1 MKMSDTKK
9 KNSLSVIILI
19 MFALGIVGGFI
30 VPSVFPAI
38 EFLGSIYVKLL
49 KLLVVPLLMTQIAAS
64 VARTSASFA
73 GRIVRVIILFVCMF
87 VVSFLITAAIV
98 AVTKPGAGVDLL
110 GADWDGQLAATSVS
124 GFFTSIISDNIIS
137 SMASASILPCI
148 LFAFVFGIAAAKVK
162 AEKAI
167 ELCEDL
173 SRAFSKM
180 LEYVMYFT
188 PIGVFALMGNCVVNY
203 GAELLGVCAKYIIL
217 AWVLSAVVTLLVMI
231 LPVWIFAHVSP
242 IEYIKKV
249 SKIWV
254 ITLSTCSSAATLP
267 NTIKVCNED
276 FGIPDDITGI
286 VVPLGCTIHMCG
298 GAVSFC
304 LLGLFTMQMA
314 GISVSLGTFIYML
327 VLATL
332 INMAAPGIPGGGIVI
347 GATYLTILGA
357 PTGFIGMYS
366 GIYRL
371 LDMPYTTLNVTGDIT
386 ANILISEFE
395 KRKWMH
401 RQEKN
406 K

>member
-1 MKMSDTKK
+1 MSEMKK
-9 KNSLSVIILI
+9 KKTLSIVILV
-19 MFALGIVGGFI
+19 MFVLGIVMGFI
-30 VPSVFPAI
+30 APTVFPAI

-49 KLLVVPLLMTQIAAS
+49 KLLVVPLLMTQLVAS

-98 AVTKPGAGVDLL
+98 AAIRPGDGIDLL
-110 GADWDGQLAATSVS
+110 GSAWEGQLAATTVS

-137 SMASASILPCI
+137 SMAAGSILPCI
-148 LFAFVFGIAAAKVK
+148 LFAFVFGVAAAKVK
-162 AEKAI
+162 AERAI
-167 ELCEDL
+167 EVCEDF
-173 SRAFSKM
+173 SKAFSKM

-188 PIGVFALMGNCVVNY
+188 PVGVFSLMGNCVVNY
-203 GAELLGVCAKYIIL
+203 GAALLGVCAKYIIL
-217 AWVLSAVVTLLVMI
+217 AWILSAIITLLVMI

-242 IEYIKKV
+242 VEYIKKV

-276 FGIPDDITGI
+276 FGISKDITDI

-314 GISVSLGTFIYML
+314 GMSVSLGTFIYML
-327 VLATL
+327 IIATL

-386 ANILISEFE
+386 ANILVYEFE
-395 KRKWMH
+395 KRKWTQK
-401 RQEKN
+401 QEKN

>member
-1 MKMSDTKK
+1 MSDTKRK
-9 KNSLSVIILI
+9 KILSIVILA
-19 MFALGIVGGFI
+19 MFALGIVMGFI
-30 VPSVFPAI
+30 APAIFPPI

-73 GRIVRVIILFVCMF
+73 GRIVRVITLFVCMF

-98 AVTKPGAGVDLL
+98 AVIKPGSGIDLL
-110 GADWDGQLAATSVS
+110 GSDWDGQLAATSVS

-137 SMASASILPCI
+137 SMAAGSILPCI
-148 LFAFVFGIAAAKVK
+148 LFAFVFGIAAAKTK
-162 AEKAI
+162 AQKAI
-167 ELCEDL
+167 DVLEDF
-173 SRAFSKM
+173 SKAFSKM

-203 GAELLGVCAKYIIL
+203 GAALLGVCAKYIIL
-217 AWVLSAVVTLLVMI
+217 AWILSAVVTLIVMI
-231 LPVWIFAHVSP
+231 LPVWIYAKVSP
-242 IEYIKKV
+242 VEYIKKV

-267 NTIKVCNED
+267 NTIRVCNED
-276 FGIPDDITGI
+276 FGISKDITDI

-314 GISVSLGTFIYML
+314 GMSVSLGTFIYML
-327 VLATL
+327 ILATL

-347 GATYLTILGA
+347 GATYLTLLGA

-386 ANILISEFE
+386 ANILVSEY
-395 KRKWMH
+395 
-401 RQEKN
+401 EKN
-406 K
+406 HTR